1 MLETILLTILITG
14 LLIAG
19 MSIGAIF
26 RNKPIKGT
34 CGGLNALGM
43 DTECEICGG
52 DREKCDNENISG
64 EVLAK
69 NDEEL
74 ELITYDAIKK
84 K

>member
-1 MLETILLTILITG
+1 MLETILLTIVITG

-19 MSIGAIF
+19 MSIGVIL

-52 DREKCDNENISG
+52 DRGKCDNENNPG
-64 EVLAK
+64 NVDAE

-74 ELITYDAIKK
+74 DLLTYEATNKK
-84 K
+84 